1 MIVDVHAHTPT
12 HRDAVPHEERRVFS
26 GWRTDRPV
34 VTTNSWADYAEAMAA
49 ADISI
54 VFNIAVPDPLAAT
67 GMPYPPERTNDATA
81 EFVAADP
88 GRRIGFMS
96 VNPLAPDVFEEAER
110 CRELGLVGVKLG
122 PNYQNFD
129 PLCEPA
135 LAFYAWCERLGLP
148 ILFHQGASPIRA
160 APLRYTYPLVTDE
173 IALRFPE
180 LRIVMAHMGHPW
192 GKETVVTIRK
202 HPHVYAD
209 VSSIY
214 LRPWVC
220 YESLLAAVEWGC
232 THKLLLGS
240 DFPIATTAEAI
251 AGLRGVNGILDGT
264 RLPRVPEELIE
275 QIIHAD
281 ALGALGLPRPAAADV
296 ATAGTGT
303 ADVATAGPTAGPAA
317 SAGGER

>member
-12 HRDAVPHEERRVFS
+12 HRDAVPDGEARAFTS
-26 GWRTDRPV
+26 WRTDRAV
-34 VTTNSWADYAEAMAA
+34 VTTNTWADFDSAMSD
-49 ADISI
+49 ADVAI
-54 VFNIAVPDPLAAT
+54 VFNIAVADPAGTT
-67 GMPYPPERTNDATA
+67 GIPHDPERTNDATA
-81 EFVAADP
+81 EFVANDP
-88 GRRIGFMS
+88 ARRIGFMS
-96 VNPLAPDVFEEAER
+96 VDPTAPDCFEEAER

-129 PLCEPA
+129 PLGAPA
-135 LAFYAWCERLGLP
+135 RAFYAYCERNALP

-173 IALRFPE
+173 VALSFPE

-192 GKETVVTIRK
+192 GKETVATIRK

-240 DFPIATTAEAI
+240 DFPIANTGEAM
-251 AGLRGVNGILDGT
+251 AGLRGVNTILEGT
-264 RLPRVPEELIE
+264 ALPRVPSELIE

-281 ALGALGLPRPAAADV
+281 ALSALGLTV
-296 ATAGTGT
+296 
-303 ADVATAGPTAGPAA
+303 
-317 SAGGER
+317 GEPVDR

>member
-1 MIVDVHAHTPT
+1 MIVDVHTHTPT
-12 HRDAVPHEERRVFS
+12 HRGPVPPDERCVYTS
-26 GWRTDRPV
+26 WRTDRAV
-34 VTTNSWADYAEAMAA
+34 VTTNSWADYDAATSA
-49 ADISI
+49 ADVSI
-54 VFNIAVPDPLAAT
+54 VFNIAVADPLGAT
-67 GMPYPPERTNDATA
+67 GMPYAPERTNDATA

-96 VNPLAPDVFEEAER
+96 VNPMAPDAFDEAER
-110 CRELGLVGVKLG
+110 CRDLGLLGVKLG

-129 PLCEPA
+129 PLCAEA
-135 LAFYAWCERLGLP
+135 LAFYAYCERLSLP
-148 ILFHQGASPIRA
+148 VLFHQGASPIRS

-173 IALRFPE
+173 VALRFPE

-220 YESLLAAVEWGC
+220 YEALLAAVEWGC

-240 DFPIATTAEAI
+240 DFPIADTAEAI
-251 AGLRGVNGILDGT
+251 AGLRGVNRILAGT
-264 RLPRVPEELIE
+264 SLPRVPDESIE

-281 ALGALGLPRPAAADV
+281 ALSALGLSV
-296 ATAGTGT
+296 
-303 ADVATAGPTAGPAA
+303 
-317 SAGGER
+317 GGNRGR

>member
-12 HRDAVPHEERRVFS
+12 HRDAVPQDERRVFTN
-26 GWRTDRPV
+26 WRTDRPV
-34 VTTNSWADYAEAMAA
+34 VTTNSWHDFDAAMAA
-49 ADISI
+49 ADVTI
-54 VFNIAVPDPLAAT
+54 VFNIAVADPAAST
-67 GMPYPPERTNDATA
+67 GIPHPPERTNDATA

-88 GRRIGFMS
+88 SRRIGFMS
-96 VNPLAPDVFEEAER
+96 VDPTRTDALDEAER
-110 CRELGLVGVKLG
+110 CRERGLVGVKLG

-129 PLCEPA
+129 PLGDPA
-135 LAFYAWCERLGLP
+135 LAFYAYCERNALP
-148 ILFHQGASPIRA
+148 IVFHQGASPIRA

-173 IALRFPE
+173 IALRFPD

-192 GKETVVTIRK
+192 GRETAVTIRK

-240 DFPIATTAEAI
+240 DFPIANTGEAI
-251 AGLRGVNGILDGT
+251 AGLRGVNRILAGT
-264 RLPRVPEELIE
+264 ALPRVPAELIE

-281 ALGALGLPRPAAADV
+281 ALSALGLAVGAPM
-296 ATAGTGT
+296 
-303 ADVATAGPTAGPAA
+303 
-317 SAGGER
+317 

>member
-12 HRDAVPHEERRVFS
+12 HRDTVPDDERQVFTN
-26 GWRTDRPV
+26 WRTDRPV
-34 VTTNSWADYAEAMAA
+34 VTTSSWDDFDVAMAA
-49 ADISI
+49 ADVSI
-54 VFNIAVPDPLAAT
+54 VFNIAVDDPLKST
-67 GMPYPPERTNDATA
+67 GIPHPPERTNDATA
-81 EFVAADP
+81 EFVAAAPD
-88 GRRIGFMS
+88 RRIGFMS
-96 VNPLAPDVFEEAER
+96 VNPTATDALDEAER

-129 PLCEPA
+129 PLGEDA
-135 LAFYAWCERLGLP
+135 LAFYAYCEKNALP

-173 IALRFPE
+173 VALRFPE

-240 DFPIATTAEAI
+240 DFPIANTGEAI
-251 AGLRGVNGILDGT
+251 AGLRRVNDILEGT
-264 RLPRVPEELIE
+264 ALPRVPQELIE
-275 QIIHAD
+275 QVIHAD
-281 ALGALGLPRPAAADV
+281 ALGALGLS
-296 ATAGTGT
+296 TAVT
-303 ADVATAGPTAGPAA
+303 A
-317 SAGGER
+317 